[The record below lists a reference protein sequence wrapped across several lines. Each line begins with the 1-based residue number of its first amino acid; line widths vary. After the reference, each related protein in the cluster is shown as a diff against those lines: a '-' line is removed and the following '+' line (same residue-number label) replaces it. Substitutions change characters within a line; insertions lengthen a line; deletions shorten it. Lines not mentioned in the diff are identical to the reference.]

1 MEKPVSESL
10 KWICISREK
19 LPEALTDHEF
29 DSSVEISNFLSP
41 NGLRTTGVALGYATF
56 DAASNIVGNLPA
68 LLILDESRASEIFS
82 WLDVYAAE
90 TFPISQFG
98 RVMSFSDWEIFH
110 SETAARVRKPL
121 NLGLWASLILGEIL
135 AQGDTEME
143 ISELPLSRVGST
155 FSASVARAHGLH
167 SSIESNHLCIN
178 RLHKIESDSRF
189 SRRAVNVE
197 MLVPMWTLTST
208 IEGFFYQDTYDVV
221 IDVLATIADSQ
232 VQHLSEA
239 LDLKNYLAKYSGLR
253 SDSVEARV
261 VAFRSLETAV
271 FADANR
277 GLSDSSVAA
286 LVACGAFLVGRGTS
300 HFFLLNKAARRHPV
314 ALAWFGLLGGLFGPT
329 GWDAQWSKAVN
340 GISKHLRG
348 SYQLDSP
355 TLADVSWIEYSWLT
369 RTRSSTD
376 LFGVVPKLYPRLL
389 SVEVIPGVSCQ
400 FRFANPDSLS
410 AARVV
415 PESPESE
422 LYRVELKNAVDLLRV
437 TSEKLT
443 KLVGQRGSGRNMPQ
457 QNELPLNTDLVSIQ
471 SAPRKRRLK
480 ASK

>member
-1 MEKPVSESL
+1 MSESL
-10 KWICISREK
+10 KWICIPREK
-19 LPEALTDHEF
+19 LPAALIDHDF
-29 DSSVEISNFLSP
+29 DPAAEISNFISFD
-41 NGLRTTGVALGYATF
+41 GLRTTGVALGYASF
-56 DAASNIVGNLPA
+56 NAASNVGNLPA

-82 WLDVYAAE
+82 WLDVYAGE

-98 RVMSFSDWEIFH
+98 RVMSFRDWEIFH
-110 SETAARVRKPL
+110 SATVSHERKPL

-155 FSASVARAHGLH
+155 FSASVARAQGIH

-178 RLHKIESDSRF
+178 RLHQIESDSRF

-197 MLVPMWTLTST
+197 MLVPMWTLAST
-208 IEGFFYQDTYDVV
+208 IEGFFYQEPYDVV
-221 IDVLATIADSQ
+221 IDVLATIMDSQ
-232 VQHLSEA
+232 AQHLSGP
-239 LDLKNYLAKYSGLR
+239 LDLQNYIANYSDLR

-261 VAFRSLETAV
+261 IAFRSLETAA
-271 FADANR
+271 FANVNR
-277 GLSDSSVAA
+277 GLTDSSVAA
-286 LVACGAFLVGRGTS
+286 LIACGAFLVGRGTS
-300 HFFLLNKAARRHPV
+300 HFFLLAKAARRHPV
-314 ALAWFGLLGGLFGPT
+314 ALAWFGLLGGVFGPT
-329 GWDAQWSKAVN
+329 GWDAKWSKGVN

-348 SYQLDSP
+348 SYQSDSP

-369 RTRSSTD
+369 RTRSPAD

-410 AARVV
+410 VARVV
-415 PESPESE
+415 QESPESE
-422 LYRVELKNAVDLLRV
+422 RYRVEIQNAIDLLRV

-443 KLVGQRGSGRNMPQ
+443 KLVGQRASGHNVPQ
-457 QNELPLNTDLVSIQ
+457 QNELPLNTDLLSIQ